1 MKYRTIKQNKK
12 RWPDTKKREPSQQ
25 DIRRWSPKQFP
36 TVVTL
41 RLNLGVSTFFCRLLL
56 QMARIDMD

>member
-1 MKYRTIKQNKK
+1 M
-12 RWPDTKKREPSQQ
+12 
-25 DIRRWSPKQFP
+25 IRYKEARALTTGYSPLVTQAVSNF
-36 TVVTL
+36 VTL